1 MKRRALL
8 LCLVGTS
15 AAVQAALPAVT
26 LLVEWRW
33 VDSALAP
40 AAQAGVR
47 DGAVVVGTAGAVS
60 PQGPGV
66 VTATAGAATAGAAAV
81 PPQSLRVANGER
93 AQWRLATRE
102 PLQGLDAVAELTPQ
116 GQVRSVFARPQAPTR
131 EAVRTVT
138 VSPSWAG
145 GRAPVRV
152 AFQVDEDGHAV
163 ASTLDVP
170 LERWQ
175 TVARTRGT
183 ASPAPRGTVSSAD
196 AAARPE
202 RELQLRVSI
211 LPQP

>member
-15 AAVQAALPAVT
+15 VAARAALPAVT

-60 PQGPGV
+60 PRGPGV
-66 VTATAGAATAGAAAV
+66 VTATAGAAAAA
-81 PPQSLRVANGER
+81 PQQLRVANGER
-93 AQWRLATRE
+93 AQWRLVTRE
-102 PLQGLDAVAELTPQ
+102 PLQWLDSVAELTPQ
-116 GQVRSVFARPQAPTR
+116 GQVRSIYARPQAPPR

-152 AFQVDEDGHAV
+152 AFQVDEEGHAV
-163 ASTLDVP
+163 ASTLDVS

-175 TVARTRGT
+175 TVARTGG
-183 ASPAPRGTVSSAD
+183 AAPPAPRGTVSSTD

-211 LPQP
+211 PPQP

>member
-66 VTATAGAATAGAAAV
+66 VTATAGAAAA

-102 PLQGLDAVAELTPQ
+102 PLQGLDAVVELTPQ
-116 GQVRSVFARPQAPTR
+116 GQVRSVYARPQAPTR

-138 VSPSWAG
+138 VSPSWVG